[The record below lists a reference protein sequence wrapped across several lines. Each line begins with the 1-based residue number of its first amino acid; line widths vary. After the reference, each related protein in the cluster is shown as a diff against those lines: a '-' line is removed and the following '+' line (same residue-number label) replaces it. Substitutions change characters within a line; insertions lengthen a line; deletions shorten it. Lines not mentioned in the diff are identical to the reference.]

1 MATARRSTG
10 QHSPGIVRELSARP
24 FLVLA
29 LAGISA
35 QSLSAGKPLSD
46 CAQRLRPLVKT
57 EMIELGIPGLI
68 VSVDAPNICRWT
80 ETLGIR
86 DVPKQVSIR
95 LKEHMRIGSITKTF
109 TGTVV
114 LQLVDEGWLG
124 LDDPI
129 SRHLTGVPNGD
140 NITIRQL
147 LNMTSG
153 LYNST
158 TIAKLGVQRVARQGS
173 GEGLDAGGLARD
185 WAWAPAILPT
195 WEGIPLFEYE

>member
-1 MATARRSTG
+1 MATVHRLTG
-10 QHSPGIVRELSARP
+10 HHSPRTVGSVSARLL
-24 FLVLA
+24 LVLA
-29 LAGISA
+29 LAGIALSVSA
-35 QSLSAGKPLSD
+35 AKPLLD
-46 CAQRLRPLVKT
+46 CAQRLHPLMEAK
-57 EMIELGIPGLI
+57 MLELGVPGLI
-68 VSVDAPNICRWT
+68 VSIDVPKICHWT

-86 DVPKQVSIR
+86 DVMKQAPIR

-114 LQLVDEGWLG
+114 LQLVDEGWIG

-153 LYNST
+153 LYN
-158 TIAKLGVQRVARQGS
+158 
-173 GEGLDAGGLARD
+173 
-185 WAWAPAILPT
+185 
-195 WEGIPLFEYE
+195 

>member
-1 MATARRSTG
+1 MAPRLTG
-10 QHSPGIVRELSARP
+10 QSSIDTVRGLSARL

-29 LAGISA
+29 LACISA
-35 QSLSAGKPLSD
+35 QSVSAAKPFSD
-46 CAQRLRPLVKT
+46 CAQQLRALLKT
-57 EMIELGIPGLI
+57 KMIELGVPGLI
-68 VSVDAPNICRWT
+68 VSIDAPNICRWT

-86 DVPKQVSIR
+86 DVTKQAPIR
-95 LKEHMRIGSITKTF
+95 LKEHMRIGSITKSF

-129 SRHLTGVPNGD
+129 SRHLAGVPNGE

-153 LYNST
+153 LY
-158 TIAKLGVQRVARQGS
+158 
-173 GEGLDAGGLARD
+173 
-185 WAWAPAILPT
+185 
-195 WEGIPLFEYE
+195 

>member
-1 MATARRSTG
+1 MATARRITG
-10 QHSPGIVRELSARP
+10 QHSPGTVRGFSTRL
-24 FLVLA
+24 FFVLA
-29 LAGISA
+29 LACISA
-35 QSLSAGKPLSD
+35 QSVSAAKPLSD
-46 CAQRLRPLVKT
+46 CAQRLRPLLKAK
-57 EMIELGIPGLI
+57 MMELGVPGLI

-86 DVPKQVSIR
+86 DVTKQAPIR

-129 SRHLTGVPNGD
+129 SRHLPGVPNGD

-153 LYNST
+153 LYNYSEALAFNQSLDT
-158 TIAKLGVQRVARQGS
+158 DRERVGTREELFGIGLGR
-173 GEGLDAGGLARD
+173 
-185 WAWAPAILPT
+185 PPYFLP
-195 WEGIPLFEYE
+195 GKG